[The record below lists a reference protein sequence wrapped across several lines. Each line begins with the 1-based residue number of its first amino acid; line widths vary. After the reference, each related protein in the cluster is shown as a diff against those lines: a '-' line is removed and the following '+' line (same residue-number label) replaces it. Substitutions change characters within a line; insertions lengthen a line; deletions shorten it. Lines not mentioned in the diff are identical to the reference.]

1 MIGFAQA
8 KWLSLGALIVLTGCT
23 VTNTYN
29 APVVDR
35 SSGAGSIRGAGASNT
50 GIVTAVDPSIG
61 VTVTPMAPEPIIR
74 SQRDTI
80 PAMDA
85 PVEGDRVPVSPMSV
99 EPSEQNPA
107 IIALLDTAK
116 AQTNDGNAR
125 AAQTSL
131 QRALRIAP
139 KDPEVYYALA
149 DTHRQLGEF
158 VQAEQVALK
167 GVAVAQGQNDNLRR
181 LWELIASIRNDVGD
195 IDGADKASAISRR
208 Y

>member
-1 MIGFAQA
+1 MRGFTQVKWIG
-8 KWLSLGALIVLTGCT
+8 LGLLVALTGCT
-23 VTNTYN
+23 ATNTFN

-35 SSGAGSIRGAGASNT
+35 SSGVGSTRANTNNT

-61 VTVTPMAPEPIIR
+61 VTVTPIAPEPIIR

-80 PAMDA
+80 AVTES
-85 PVEGDRVPVSPMSV
+85 PVQTDNVPVSPASTEQV
-99 EPSEQNPA
+99 EQNPA
-107 IIALLDTAK
+107 IVALLETAK
-116 AQTNDGNAR
+116 TQTNDGNVR